1 MEKLNRIKEVLE
13 AQGRSQAWLAG
24 KMGVSRNAINAMCNN
39 RSQPSL
45 KKLNKLAVLLDVDV
59 CELLERTPK
68 DESEQ

>member
-13 AQGRSQAWLAG
+13 EQGRSQAWLAG

-45 KKLNKLAVLLDVDV
+45 KKLNKIAVLLDVDV
-59 CELLERTPK
+59 CELLVRASK
-68 DESEQ
+68 DESE

>member
-13 AQGRSQAWLAG
+13 VQGRSQAWLAG

-45 KKLNKLAVLLDVDV
+45 KKLNKIAVLLDVDV
-59 CELLERTPK
+59 CELLVRTPK
-68 DESEQ
+68 A